1 MIATRRPDWSIVLIG
16 PEDDAFK
23 KSKLHGMGNVHFL
36 GLKTGDEL
44 PAYLAYFDVAINP
57 QLLNE
62 TTIGNYPRKIDEY
75 LAMGKATVATE
86 TKAMSIFADY
96 TYLAKTKEDY
106 LTLIQRALDE
116 DNDYKRN
123 ARIEFAR
130 SHTWENSVA
139 EIYKAIKFI
148 GK

>member
-1 MIATRRPDWSIVLIG
+1 MSCRVRTSLHLRLIG
-16 PEDDAFK
+16 AVLLVQWRRSILSF
-23 KSKLHGMGNVHFL
+23 
-36 GLKTGDEL
+36 
-44 PAYLAYFDVAINP
+44 LAYFDVAINP

-86 TKAMSIFADY
+86 TKAMSIFAGY

-106 LTLIQRALDE
+106 LTLIQKALDE
-116 DNDYKRN
+116 DNDEKRN

-139 EIYKAIKFI
+139 EIYKAINFV

>member
-1 MIATRRPDWSIVLIG
+1 LLKEISI
-16 PEDDAFK
+16 
-23 KSKLHGMGNVHFL
+23 
-36 GLKTGDEL
+36 
-44 PAYLAYFDVAINP
+44 YINP
-57 QLLNE
+57 QILND

-86 TKAMSIFADY
+86 TKAMSIFAEF

-106 LTLIQRALDE
+106 LSFIQKALDE
-116 DNDYKRN
+116 DNEEKRN

-139 EIYKAIKFI
+139 EIYKAINFV